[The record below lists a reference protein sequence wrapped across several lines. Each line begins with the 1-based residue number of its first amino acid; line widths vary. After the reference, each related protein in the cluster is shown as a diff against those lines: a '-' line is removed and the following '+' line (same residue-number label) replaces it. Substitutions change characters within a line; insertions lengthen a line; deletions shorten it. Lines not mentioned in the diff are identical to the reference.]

1 MLAETAYNVFKALSP
16 EEQQRMLSMV
26 IVAEQPKK
34 KAVKMNNDAQVKEM
48 IILKLLKWNQ
58 QRKSY

>member
-26 IVAEQPKK
+26 IVTDQPKK